1 MIKEA
6 SKQFYNFQNN
16 IKMKYSILKCIVFF
30 LLMIASTFT
39 LTAQNV
45 AGYQG
50 KRFLVEYNFQPS
62 LTGFANGGLNVV
74 HNFQVGYVGTKR
86 LIFGFAYEIFK
97 TDIKDYE
104 IATIKGSAIG
114 VNVDWFI
121 KNNRAPV
128 GPYIHFE
135 FRMMNA
141 ENSFGEEISKPIF
154 GGGFGMRRI
163 IKDRIIVN
171 FGSALGWVSRASDTA
186 GPTGASIPEELG
198 EPDVQRL
205 FFYRFNLGVGVLLF

>member
-1 MIKEA
+1 
-6 SKQFYNFQNN
+6 
-16 IKMKYSILKCIVFF
+16 MKLNALKYITLFF
-30 LLMIASTFT
+30 LMIAYISP
-39 LTAQNV
+39 LVAQNV

-86 LIFGFAYEIFK
+86 FIFGAAYEVFK
-97 TDIKDYE
+97 TNIKDFE
-104 IATIKGSAIG
+104 TETVTGSAFG
-114 VNVDWFI
+114 VNIDWFI

-135 FRMMNA
+135 MRLMNA
-141 ENSFGEEISKPIF
+141 ENSFKDEISKPIF

-163 IKDRIIVN
+163 IKDRYIVN

-186 GPTGASIPEELG
+186 GAIGTSIPETIG

-205 FFYRFNLGVGVLLF
+205 FFYRFNLGIGVLLF